1 MDRRY
6 GYCCI
11 NLSISEGRKKK
22 DRVTTNRSMTKKT
35 FLERGI
41 EYVSELSLLNV
52 KDLCTIIEWNNQM
65 GIKMY
70 RMSSDI
76 FPWCS
81 EYELSDLPDF
91 EEIKT
96 HLKRAGSLAISGDQR
111 ITFHPSP
118 YGVLASLR
126 EDVVHNAL
134 KELRQHGEIMDL
146 MGLDQNLHYPIN
158 IHVNTTK
165 PTKEEA
171 ASRFCKNFMLL
182 PDSVKKRLV
191 VEIDDKG
198 SQYTSLDLKEM
209 IHDSI
214 GIPVTFDYLHNR
226 CNPPEGLSEE
236 ESLLVCLSTWP
247 NDVTPLTHF
256 SESRALFEDN
266 SAKDLAHSDWI
277 HEKIE
282 TYGHNFDIELEVKMK
297 DKALL
302 HYHSNIEEIICQE
315 TTN

>member
-11 NLSISEGRKKK
+11 NLSLSEGKKK
-22 DRVTTNRSMTKKT
+22 SERVTTNRSMTKKT
-35 FLERGI
+35 FLEKGM
-41 EYVSELSLLNV
+41 EYVSELSLQNV
-52 KDLCTIIEWNNQM
+52 KDLCEILRWNRDQ

-70 RMSSDI
+70 RMSSDM

-81 EYELSDLPDF
+81 EYEIPDLPNF
-91 EEIKT
+91 EEIREY
-96 HLKRAGSLAISGDQR
+96 LEEAGRIAKESDQR

-126 EDVVHNAL
+126 EDVVNNAI

-146 MGLDQNLHYPIN
+146 MGLERNLNYPIN

-165 PTKEEA
+165 PTKEDA
-171 ASRFCKNFMLL
+171 AKRFCDNFDLL

-191 VEIDDKG
+191 VEVDDKR
-198 SQYTSLDLKEM
+198 SQYTSVDLKRMVHEV
-209 IHDSI
+209 I
-214 GIPVTFDYLHNR
+214 GIPVTFDYLHNQ
-226 CNPPEGLSEE
+226 CNPPEGLTEE

-247 NDVTPLTHF
+247 EGITPLTHF
-256 SESRALFEDN
+256 SESRALFEDD
-266 SAKDLAHSDWI
+266 SAKELAHSDWI

-282 TYGHNFDIELEVKMK
+282 TYGHKFDIELEVKMK

-302 HYHSNIEEIICQE
+302 NYHSNIEGIIWQE
-315 TTN
+315 N